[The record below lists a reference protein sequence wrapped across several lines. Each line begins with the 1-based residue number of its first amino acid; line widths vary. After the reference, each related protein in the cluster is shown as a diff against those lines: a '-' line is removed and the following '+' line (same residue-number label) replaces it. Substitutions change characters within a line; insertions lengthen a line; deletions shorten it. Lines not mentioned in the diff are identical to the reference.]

1 MEAIILAGGFGS
13 RLKSVV
19 NEVPKPMAPVQ
30 NRPFLDFIFAHL
42 KNYNVKKVIL
52 SVGYLHNIII
62 DNYGNNYEGI
72 DIEYAIEDQPLG
84 TGGAIKLS
92 LSKITDKEALIING
106 DSLFNINIDTFYAFF
121 HQSDANVLLALKQIY
136 DVSRYGCVTIDDNNK
151 ITAFHEKGKIS
162 SNGIINGGI
171 YLVRKNILDNYPDKF
186 SFEKDFLE
194 KNINNSIF
202 GLTFDDDFIDIG
214 IPEDYLKIQTWNL
227 NYIK

>member
-30 NRPFLDFIFAHL
+30 NRPFLEFIFAHL

-92 LSKITDKEALIING
+92 LSKIADKEALIING
-106 DSLFNINIDTFYAFF
+106 DSLFNINIDTFSAFF
-121 HQSDANVLLALKQIY
+121 HQSDANVLLALKQID

>member
-42 KNYNVKKVIL
+42 RKHNVKKVIL

-62 DNYGNNYEGI
+62 DNYGNNYKGI

-84 TGGAIKLS
+84 TGGAIKLA
-92 LSKITDKEALIING
+92 LSKITDNEALIING
-106 DSLFNINIDTFYAFF
+106 DSLFNIDIESFTKFF
-121 HQSDANVLLALKQIY
+121 HHSNANVLLALKQID
-136 DVSRYGCVTIDDNNK
+136 DVSRYGCVTLDDENR

-162 SNGIINGGI
+162 SNGLINGGI
-171 YLVRKNILDNYPDKF
+171 YLVRKDLLKDYPEKF

-194 KNINNSIF
+194 KNIDNSIY

-227 NYIK
+227 NYIE